1 MNRKL
6 WFIAWAWCVL
16 GVAGCSDSG
25 SAKVAQAPP
34 ASSADM
40 SSAPPADGAAGVEQA
55 PAEDPA
61 AAEPGGDGAGEAASA
76 DETAADETASE
87 SAAEDG
93 STDGSADGSESAEGD
108 GSSAIPAE
116 GRQGYQRGYAGT
128 NYDEQPQ
135 EVDGSGEPVVRANY
149 GDAGQGSEE
158 GGDSEAM
165 MAETGTEGDSAGEM
179 SGFGG
184 PMPGGFGPGGG
195 RGMGP
200 PVPPPPVPLKDLAE
214 RQFRSGNERRGM
226 NLLYAQAITGEGDAA
241 QLLQSCGWV
250 PGLFRPVLA
259 ERWGVGV
266 VFKPGEKPIEGD
278 DLGVIGPPDDS
289 PGGGGRGGADFGG
302 GDFGGGEFAAEGGES
317 AGGPTRA
324 DFDKYT
330 GYFGQLLLERLQKQ
344 MAAGDFGRPLKAP
357 PAGAT
362 AGAGEETPGDF
373 GGGGP
378 AMESDVQPVGPPG
391 SAGGYGVGPPPG
403 RGPGAIGY
411 ANNTGI
417 QDGGSAEEPAEEV
430 AGEEGSAAGAA
441 GAVEA
446 RPLSRGITLLGVA
459 KSSDKLLEMARQQDL
474 DVLMVVDVAVK
485 LVGRN
490 QTVSNAT
497 RVRMIDVRQGKP
509 LYVQRKALL
518 NTEVTA
524 ERRKGREP
532 VKDAVDDAFKYV
544 SQNLKLTSLPPK
556 LQAAQAQKRVGALAK
571 EFEAKAAAA
580 LGPNKSAPNPL
591 PVMTEMALYHQRGLI
606 DESTLRQGYS
616 ALVGDAVAKAL
627 TGSDL
632 NQAKRS
638 LAKSLEMDPDQLG
651 PPMEMGGGGGT
662 MAGRAA
668 GLFQGLLRAVMPSLR
683 PGGPMGGPPPGMP
696 PGMGG
701 PPGMDA
707 SGPPSD
713 GSSFGDGSG
722 GEVPGG
728 DVSSGEVPTSDIPA
742 GDVSSDEEVG
752 SDK

>member
-1 MNRKL
+1 MSRKL

-16 GVAGCSDSG
+16 GLAGCSDSG
-25 SAKVAQAPP
+25 SAKVAQVPP

-55 PAEDPA
+55 PAEEPAPDASAEEAPVEEPAPDASAEEAPSEDPA
-61 AAEPGGDGAGEAASA
+61 AAE
-76 DETAADETASE
+76 T
-87 SAAEDG
+87 
-93 STDGSADGSESAEGD
+93 GSESAGSESAGGD
-108 GSSAIPAE
+108 GSYAIPAE
-116 GRQGYQRGYAGT
+116 GRQGYQRGYGG
-128 NYDEQPQ
+128 NQYDERRQ
-135 EVDGSGEPVVRANY
+135 ELDASGEPVVRAEY
-149 GDAGQGSEE
+149 GDAGQGAEE

-165 MAETGTEGDSAGEM
+165 MGDTGAGGDSAGGM

-214 RQFRSGNERRGM
+214 RQFRSGNERQGM

-302 GDFGGGEFAAEGGES
+302 ADSGGGDFGGGEFAAEGGES

-324 DFDKYT
+324 EFDKYT

-344 MAAGDFGRPLKAP
+344 MSAGDFGRPLKAP

-373 GGGGP
+373 GGGEP

-391 SAGGYGVGPPPG
+391 LSGGYGVGPPPG

-411 ANNTGI
+411 GNNTGS
-417 QDGGSAEEPAEEV
+417 QDEGATAEPAGGE
-430 AGEEGSAAGAA
+430 AGEQGSAAGAA

-459 KSSDKLLEMARQQDL
+459 KSSDKLLEVARQQDL

-490 QTVSNAT
+490 QSVSNAT
-497 RVRMIDVRQGKP
+497 RVRLIDVRQGKP
-509 LYVQRKALL
+509 LYVQRKALV
-518 NTEVTA
+518 NTEVTG

-532 VKDAVDDAFKYV
+532 VKDAVDDAFKFV
-544 SQNLKLTSLPPK
+544 SEKLKLTSLPTK

-571 EFEAKAAAA
+571 EFQAKAAAST
-580 LGPNKSAPNPL
+580 GSSKSSPNPL
-591 PVMTEMALYHQRGLI
+591 PAMTEMALYHQRGLI
-606 DESTLRQGYS
+606 DESTLRQGYA
-616 ALVGDAVAKAL
+616 ALVGDGVAKAL
-627 TGSDL
+627 TGGDL

-651 PPMEMGGGGGT
+651 PPMEMGGGGGSI
-662 MAGRAA
+662 AGRAA
-668 GLFQGLLRAVMPSLR
+668 GLFQGLLRAVIPSMR
-683 PGGPMGGPPPGMP
+683 PSGPMGGPPPGMP

-707 SGPPSD
+707 SGPPID
-713 GSSFGDGSG
+713 GSSVGDVPGSDVPA
-722 GEVPGG
+722 GEVPVD
-728 DVSSGEVPTSDIPA
+728 DVSSG
-742 GDVSSDEEVG
+742 EEVG